1 MVSVSKSWSQHQ
13 NHGLSIKILSFRFPT
28 QTLVAITWCTLWAS
42 CYTMCHDI
50 QHRILDFHDS
60 WQNFA
65 LLEDY
70 QSVIETVWCEIYNY
84 AHLLSCIFPLQHSI
98 SDYICICENEWE
110 GENCQTAAIVTA
122 AANVGGNNT
131 GAAVTGGVVVV
142 IFLLLLLIVIAI
154 VIAVLIFYKRKSK
167 CIGGVHTTS
176 TFARS
181 TPMWSTLTISTF
193 HEINHYKI
201 NLSWLQELSWFC
213 KSWFWSYSGWF
224 HVGVDLAKVD
234 LGHTI
239 YLHLCCYSEAFPTS
253 TPLLQILYALLTAGI
268 HNLSLP
274 QSQTLSPIFEARARA
289 WELEQ
294 RGKV

>member
-1 MVSVSKSWSQHQ
+1 MRPVRIPLRWAFLHKMRVDCLSGSYKGSIKDTLMISGPIEYSYTIWPQYQ
-13 NHGLSIKILSFRFPT
+13 NHGLSIKIMVS
-28 QTLVAITWCTLWAS
+28 VS
-42 CYTMCHDI
+42 K
-50 QHRILDFHDS
+50 S
-60 WQNFA
+60 WVMN
-65 LLEDY
+65 EDY

-98 SDYICICENEWE
+98 SDYICICENGWE
-110 GENCQTAAIVTA
+110 GENCQTAAMATA

-142 IFLLLLLIVIAI
+142 IFLLLLLIVIVI

-181 TPMWSTLTISTF
+181 TPMWSTLTVSTF

-224 HVGVDLAKVD
+224 HEKL
-234 LGHTI
+234 I
-239 YLHLCCYSEAFPTS
+239 
-253 TPLLQILYALLTAGI
+253 
-268 HNLSLP
+268 
-274 QSQTLSPIFEARARA
+274 
-289 WELEQ
+289 
-294 RGKV
+294 